1 LNKKSFGAKAFRFG
15 LMKDS
20 PVIKRFLAAFF
31 LLLFSFGVTPKRFLH
46 DLLAHH
52 KDAQM
57 IGRYSPEQVAA
68 SGYHCHV
75 DELVVMEP
83 FLPGLE
89 SSPILILSFQP
100 LRFCEPLQVFNP
112 ASQQQTESR
121 GPPIDFC
128 S

>member
-1 LNKKSFGAKAFRFG
+1 
-15 LMKDS
+15 MKDS
-20 PVIKRFLAAFF
+20 SLIKKFLAAFF
-31 LLLFSFGVTPKRFLH
+31 LLLFTIGVTPKRFLH

-52 KDAQM
+52 KDAAM
-57 IGRYSPEQVAA
+57 VGRFSQEQVSA

-89 SSPILILSFQP
+89 PATALHLSFQP
-100 LRFCEPLQVFNP
+100 LRYCEPL
-112 ASQQQTESR
+112 ASFHLSGQRQTEGR
-121 GPPIDFC
+121 GPPAGFC